1 MSSARRRKPPLPG
14 YIRFGSVSIFSLIG
28 AYLGGVSA
36 GPCMSSEFLSVP
48 NSRLAD
54 DLRTVINDW
63 KTRLPS
69 DYDTSGQE
77 PHAPLPDPEILVV
90 VLTKSHHHPFS
101 FQDAKIVNSHRLPG
115 LIASD

>member
-1 MSSARRRKPPLPG
+1 M
-14 YIRFGSVSIFSLIG
+14 SIFSLIG

-36 GPCMSSEFLSVP
+36 GPLYVERILSVP

-77 PHAPLPDPEILVV
+77 PHAPLPDPDNPGSGANEIPPPPPSRSRRKDRQQPQVTWTDRIG
-90 VLTKSHHHPFS
+90 LTKP
-101 FQDAKIVNSHRLPG
+101 
-115 LIASD
+115 